1 MKRFTD
7 SDKWRDPW
15 FRRLSNSGKLF
26 FLYLCDNCDNAGV
39 WERDDELCQWETGFS
54 DDVKNLLE
62 ELGNRVEILDNGR
75 ILLPKFVLFQQGGP
89 LSEAKPPHRQIIKML
104 EKHALA
110 LDEKGKAKV
119 MDNLSI
125 TKAKVNDNLSIT
137 LAKVIGRGNSN
148 SKGKVEGE
156 CEGETRKHPSE
167 QIPKDLQDGDFE
179 EAWLEYLVHLDEIGH
194 KRPGKTAVK
203 AMFHKFRKHGIET
216 SARAIRHSIEQNYA
230 GVFPETMTRNNVK
243 KGNPNHADRDYDNPL
258 EI

>member
-15 FRRLSNSGKLF
+15 FRQLTPSGKVFYLF
-26 FLYLCDNCDNAGV
+26 LCDNCDNAGV
-39 WERDDELCQWETGFS
+39 WERDDERFKWESGIAVEV
-54 DDVKNLLE
+54 DAHIE
-62 ELGNRVEILDNGR
+62 ELGDRVEILDNGR

-137 LAKVIGRGNSN
+137 LAKVIGNSN
-148 SKGKVEGE
+148 SKGKVAGE
-156 CEGETRKHPSE
+156 SEGETRKHPSE

-194 KRPGKTAVK
+194 QRPGKTAVK
-203 AMFHKFRKHGIET
+203 AMMHKFRKHGVTT

-243 KGNPNHADRDYDNPL
+243 KGNPNHADRDYEHGLDV
-258 EI
+258 

>member
-15 FRRLSNSGKLF
+15 FRQLTPSGKVFYLF
-26 FLYLCDNCDNAGV
+26 LCDNCDNAGV
-39 WERDDELCQWETGFS
+39 WERDDERFKWESGIAVEV
-54 DDVKNLLE
+54 DAHIE
-62 ELGNRVEILDNGR
+62 ELGDRVEILDNGR

-125 TKAKVNDNLSIT
+125 TKAKVKHSQSIT
-137 LAKVIGRGNSN
+137 LAKVIGNSN

-156 CEGETRKHPSE
+156 SEGETRKHPSE
-167 QIPKDLQDGDFE
+167 QIPLDLREGDFE

-203 AMFHKFRKHGIET
+203 AMFHKFRKHGVTT

-230 GVFPETMTRNNVK
+230 GVFPETMTRNNA
-243 KGNPNHADRDYDNPL
+243 KGSLNDDHVDYDNPCG
-258 EI
+258 